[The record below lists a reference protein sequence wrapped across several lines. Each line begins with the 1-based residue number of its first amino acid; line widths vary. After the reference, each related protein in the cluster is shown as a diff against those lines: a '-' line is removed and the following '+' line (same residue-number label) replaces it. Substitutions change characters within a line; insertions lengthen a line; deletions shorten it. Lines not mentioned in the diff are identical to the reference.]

1 MDLFRLTRQLVEIES
16 PTGREA
22 ACGEFLLRELATL
35 GYQTVRIAV
44 EPERFNVWAHPRG
57 NPSPAVVFCAH
68 MDTVPPYFPFRED
81 EARIWGRGAC
91 DDKGVMAAQIAAAE
105 ALKQQ
110 GVAVGLLFTVGEET
124 DSAGAKAANVFRA
137 NQYPASQNAPGPKFL
152 INGEP
157 TDNKLAAATKG
168 VLNLEL
174 VATGKLAHSAYP
186 ELGESAIEKLLDA
199 LARIRAI
206 PLPSDREIGRSTLNI
221 GQISGGRAPN
231 VVADEARAKLLFRMV
246 TPADELK
253 EQILATVGHLAEVR
267 FVAQSPFIRLRTV
280 EGLPTMVAAFST
292 DIPHLSNWGEPL
304 LLGPGSIHVAHTA
317 DEHVEKA
324 ELVKA
329 VELYVRVAR
338 SLLAPSS

>member
-1 MDLFRLTRQLVEIES
+1 MDLFRLTRQLVEIDS
-16 PTGREA
+16 TTGHEA

-35 GYQTVRIAV
+35 GYQTARIAV

-57 NPSPAVVFCAH
+57 NPAPAVVFCSH
-68 MDTVPPYFPFRED
+68 MDTVPPYFPFHED
-81 EARIWGRGAC
+81 DNRIHGRGAC

-105 ALKQQ
+105 TLKQQ

-124 DSAGAKAANVFRA
+124 DSAGAKAANKYRG
-137 NQYPASQNAPGPKFL
+137 SQNVPSPKFL

-157 TDNKLAAATKG
+157 TENKLAAATKG

-174 VATGKLAHSAYP
+174 VASGKLAHSAYP
-186 ELGESAIEKLLDA
+186 ELGESAIDKLLDA

-253 EQILATVGHLAEVR
+253 EQIVATVGRLVEVQ
-267 FVAQSPFIRLRTV
+267 FGAQSPFIKLRTV
-280 EGLPTMVAAFST
+280 EGMPTMVASFST
-292 DIPHLSNWGEPL
+292 DIPHLSDWGEPL
-304 LLGPGSIHVAHTA
+304 LLGPGSIHVAHTS

-324 ELVKA
+324 ELVRA
-329 VELYVRVAR
+329 AQLYVEVVQK
-338 SLLAPSS
+338 LLA

>member
-1 MDLFRLTRQLVEIES
+1 
-16 PTGREA
+16 
-22 ACGEFLLRELATL
+22 
-35 GYQTVRIAV
+35 
-44 EPERFNVWAHPRG
+44 
-57 NPSPAVVFCAH
+57 

-81 EARIWGRGAC
+81 AARIYGRGAC
-91 DDKGVMAAQIAAAE
+91 DDKGVITAQVAAAE
-105 ALKQQ
+105 TLKQQ

-124 DSAGAKAANVFRA
+124 DSAGAKAANRYLA
-137 NQYPASQNAPGPKFL
+137 TQKLRGPKFL

-157 TDNKLAAATKG
+157 TENKLAVATKG

-174 VATGKLAHSAYP
+174 VAKGRLAHSAYP
-186 ELGESAIEKLLDA
+186 ELGESAIDKLLDA

-206 PLPSDREIGRSTLNI
+206 PLPSEPEIGRSTLNI

-231 VVADEARAKLLFRMV
+231 VVADEARARLLFRMV

-253 EQILATVGHLAEVR
+253 EQIIATVGRLAEVE
-267 FVAQSPFIRLRTV
+267 FTAQSSFIRLRTV
-280 EGLPTMVAAFST
+280 EGLATMVASFST

-324 ELVKA
+324 ELERA
-329 VELYVRVAR
+329 VELYVEVAR
-338 SLLAPSS
+338 KLLA

>member
-1 MDLFRLTRQLVEIES
+1 MDLFQLTRQLVEIES
-16 PTGREA
+16 TTGREA

-35 GYQTVRIAV
+35 GYQTARIDV
-44 EPERFNVWAHPRG
+44 EPGRFNVWAHPRG
-57 NPSPAVVFCAH
+57 NGSPAIVFCSH
-68 MDTVPPYFPFRED
+68 MDTVPPHFHFRED
-81 EARIWGRGAC
+81 ETRIYGRGAC

-105 ALKQQ
+105 ALQQQ
-110 GVAVGLLFTVGEET
+110 GVGVGLLFTVGEET
-124 DSAGAKAANVFRA
+124 DSAGAKAANKF
-137 NQYPASQNAPGPKFL
+137 APGSKFL

-157 TDNKLAAATKG
+157 TENKLAVATKG

-174 VATGKLAHSAYP
+174 VAKGKLAHSAYP

-231 VVADEARAKLLFRMV
+231 VIADEARAKLLFRMV

-253 EQILATVGHLAEVR
+253 EQIVAATGHLAEVQ
-267 FVAQSPFIRLRTV
+267 FTAQSPFIRLRTV
-280 EGLPTMVAAFST
+280 EGMPTMVASFST

-317 DEHVEKA
+317 DECVEKA
-324 ELVKA
+324 ELVRA
-329 VELYVRVAR
+329 VELYVAVAR
-338 SLLAPSS
+338 KLLG

>member
-1 MDLFRLTRQLVEIES
+1 MDLFRLTRQLVEIDS
-16 PTGREA
+16 TTGREA
-22 ACGEFLLRELATL
+22 GCGEFLLRELATL
-35 GYQTVRIAV
+35 GYQTTRMDV
-44 EPERFNVWAHPRG
+44 EPGRFNVWAHPRG
-57 NPSPAVVFCAH
+57 NASPAVVFCSH

-91 DDKGVMAAQIAAAE
+91 DDKGVMAAQVAAAE
-105 ALKQQ
+105 TLKQQ

-137 NQYPASQNAPGPKFL
+137 KQPAPGSKFL

-157 TDNKLAAATKG
+157 TENKLAAATKG

-174 VATGKLAHSAYP
+174 VAKGKLAHSAYP

-246 TPADELK
+246 TPADEMK
-253 EQILATVGHLAEVR
+253 EQIVAAVGRLVEVQV
-267 FVAQSPFIRLRTV
+267 VAQSPFIKLRTID
-280 EGLPTMVAAFST
+280 GMPTMVASFST

-324 ELVKA
+324 ELVRA
-329 VELYVRVAR
+329 VELYVQVVRK
-338 SLLAPSS
+338 LLAPSS